1 MDLRETDEQQLL
13 RKSVAAMAAKY
24 GHDYFLDKARS
35 GAKTSELWKEAGD
48 NGYLGV
54 AVPAEYGGGG
64 AGMVELSI
72 VAEEIAAAGCP
83 LLLVVVSPAIAAT
96 VIATSGTVEQKERWL
111 PRFADGSAKMSFAI
125 TEPDAGS
132 NSHNITTTARR
143 DPAGGWRL
151 SGTKY
156 YISGVDETEATLV
169 VARLEG
175 AHKGSTQKGSTQQ
188 GSTQAPLRP
197 AMFIVPTDT
206 PGMTYQPIEMAIQS
220 PEKQFTVFFDDA
232 HLPDDAL
239 VGGEEAGLSA
249 LFAGLNPERITVAAY
264 SNGLA
269 RYALRKGTEYAKA
282 RTVWKAPIG
291 SHQAIAHPLAKAHV
305 EVELARMATTRA
317 AWLYD
322 ASRSAGAAR
331 SGAVDH
337 AAVAEAANIAKYAAA
352 EAAINAVDA
361 AVQTHG
367 GNGMAVEYG
376 VGTLIGAVRT
386 ARIAPVSREMILNYI
401 AQHSLGLPRSY

>member
-13 RKSVAAMAAKY
+13 RKSVAQMAGKY
-24 GHDYFLDKARS
+24 GHDYLIEKART
-35 GAKTSELWKEAGD
+35 GGKTTELWKEAGE

-83 LLLVVVSPAIAAT
+83 LLLIVVSPAIAAT
-96 VIATSGTVEQKERWL
+96 VIATSGTVDQKERWL

-132 NSHNITTTARR
+132 NSHRITTTARR
-143 DPAGGWRL
+143 DPDGKGWRI

-175 AHKGSTQKGSTQQ
+175 AQKDSTQGT
-188 GSTQAPLRP
+188 LRP

-232 HLPDDAL
+232 LLPDDAL
-239 VGGEEAGLSA
+239 VGGEEAGLAA

-269 RYALRKGTEYAKA
+269 RYALGKGIDYARD
-282 RTVWKAPIG
+282 RTVWKTPIG
-291 SHQAIAHPLAKAHV
+291 AHQAIAHPLAKAHV

-317 AWLYD
+317 AWIYD
-322 ASRSAGAAR
+322 TAR
-331 SGAVDH
+331 SEGDSADM
-337 AAVAEAANIAKYAAA
+337 AAAAEAANIAKYSAA
-352 EAAINAVDA
+352 EAAITAVDA
-361 AVQTHG
+361 AVQAHG

-386 ARIAPVSREMILNYI
+386 ARIAPVSREMILNFI
-401 AQHSLGLPRSY
+401 AQHTLGLPKSY

>member
-1 MDLRETDEQQLL
+1 MDLRETAEQRLL
-13 RKSVAAMAAKY
+13 RESVAAMAAAF
-24 GHDYFLDKARS
+24 GPQYFIGKAKA
-35 GAKTSELWKEAGD
+35 GEKTDELWAEAGRA
-48 NGYLGV
+48 GYLGV

-64 AGMVELSI
+64 AGMVELAI

-83 LLLVVVSPAIAAT
+83 LLLIVVSPAIAAS
-96 VIATSGTVEQKERWL
+96 VIALSGTAEQRERWL
-111 PRFADGSAKMSFAI
+111 PRFADGTVKMSFAI

-132 NSHNITTTARR
+132 NSHRITTTARR
-143 DPAGGWRL
+143 DPDGGWRL

-169 VARLEG
+169 VARMADAAAG
-175 AHKGSTQKGSTQQ
+175 T
-188 GSTQAPLRP
+188 LRP

-206 PGMTYQPIEMAIQS
+206 PGMAYRPIDMVITS
-220 PEKQFTVFFDDA
+220 PERQFTVFFDDA
-232 HLPDDAL
+232 HLPADAL
-239 VGGEEAGLSA
+239 VGSEEAGLAA

-269 RYALRKGTEYAKA
+269 RFALCKGIEYA
-282 RTVWKAPIG
+282 RQRSVWGAPIG

-305 EVELARMATTRA
+305 EVELARLATTRA

-322 ASRSAGAAR
+322 TGDTAAAG
-331 SGAVDH
+331 
-337 AAVAEAANIAKYAAA
+337 EAANMAKYAAA

-361 AVQTHG
+361 AVQAHG
-367 GNGMAVEYG
+367 GNGMSVEYG
-376 VGTLIGAVRT
+376 VGTLIGVVRT

-401 AQHSLGLPRSY
+401 AQHTLGLPKSY